1 MQNAEV
7 GTYHEDAAYIT
18 GRIESTFDREVEE
31 YGGKLGVRQGQGPKS
46 EVAGRVRDRTK
57 HKFNRFDQLV
67 DHENAEAVI
76 LFVHFYK
83 LVFLGTPFTEKV
95 FQIKL

>member
-76 LFVHFYK
+76 LFV
-83 LVFLGTPFTEKV
+83 LGGILSSLF
-95 FQIKL
+95 FGDLL